1 MEQIKN
7 QMNHKLHPNNV
18 FTRYNF
24 IFLYII
30 ININENV
37 IFAYIC
43 IYININSK
51 VHIKLLLCA
60 VFLEATPMQ

>member
-43 IYININSK
+43 IYINSK